1 MTQNDV
7 QKGIKNARDIL
18 VGKVPDPMSQVKQI
32 TLALMYKFIDDM
44 DQSAEE
50 MDGKATFFT
59 GEYKQYAWH
68 SLMDVKIGNQERMNL
83 YAEALEK
90 LPFNE
95 NLPQL
100 FREIFKDAFL
110 SYRDPNTLSL
120 FLKEINNFS
129 YDNSENLGSA
139 FEHLLSVMSSQGDAG
154 QFRTPR
160 HIINFIVEAVNPG
173 KTDTV
178 LDPACGTAGFLISAY
193 KHILKTN
200 ENKLNPDER
209 KRISDSFA
217 GYDISPDMVRLSL
230 VNLYL
235 HGFKQPKIVEYDTLG
250 SDSKWNEFYDV
261 ILANPPFMS
270 PRGGIKPHK
279 RFEVQ
284 ANRSEVLFVD
294 YIMEHLT
301 PNGRGGVIVPEGII
315 FQSANA
321 YKALRKMLID
331 NNFLYAVVS
340 LPAGVFNPYAGVKT
354 SILLMDRVLAKKAKG
369 ILFVKIQNDGLD
381 LGAQRRP
388 IEKNDL
394 PKALQ
399 IIKEYQE
406 NSDKEIISDL
416 AHVVS
421 KTKIAESG
429 DYNLSGDRYKE
440 VVILPNQKWP
450 MVELGEVCDIYQP
463 KTITSKE
470 INLEQKNGWYKV
482 FGANGV
488 IGYYHSYNHEFPE
501 VIVTCRGATCGTVNL
516 SDHKSWITG
525 NAMVV
530 HPKSAEKLIKQYLYY
545 LLKHSDLTSSIS
557 GTAQP
562 QITRVSLAP
571 RKIPLP
577 TIEVQKEI
585 VEQIDKYQ
593 KIIDG
598 AKQIIVNWKPK
609 IDIDPEWEKVKL
621 EEVCDVKSG
630 GTPPTNQPSYYENGD
645 IPWLKSEV
653 CKDEIV
659 IKPKTFITKEGLK
672 NSSAK
677 WLVEN
682 TTLIALVGATI
693 GKTAIITFKA
703 TTNQNVAGLYP
714 KNSNQLDPFY
724 LYLMSQT
731 LYDIFMKLGDGG
743 FKMANLS
750 FLKDLQI
757 PLPSLEIQKQI
768 VEKIEAERELVEANK
783 KLIEIMEDKIKKVIG
798 KL

>member
-7 QKGIKNARDIL
+7 QRGIKNARDIL
-18 VGKVPDPMSQVKQI
+18 VGKVPDPKSQVDQI

-50 MDGKATFFT
+50 MNGKATFFT
-59 GEYKQYAWH
+59 GEYKKYAWH

-83 YAEALEK
+83 YDEALKK

-110 SYRDPNTLSL
+110 PYRDPNTLSL

-321 YKALRKMLID
+321 YKALRKMLVD

-340 LPAGVFNPYAGVKT
+340 LPAGVFNPYSGVKT

-429 DYNLSGDRYKE
+429 DYNLSGDRYR
-440 VVILPNQKWP
+440 VATDYSNAKWP
-450 MVELGEVCDIYQP
+450 IVELGKICEIEKGSSITKAKITHGNVPVIAGGQQP
-463 KTITSKE
+463 AYYHNKSNRTGQTITVSASGAYAGFVNFFDQPIFASDCTTIKSKE
-470 INLEQKNGWYKV
+470 ENKI
-482 FGANGV
+482 
-488 IGYYHSYNHEFPE
+488 
-501 VIVTCRGATCGTVNL
+501 
-516 SDHKSWITG
+516 
-525 NAMVV
+525 
-530 HPKSAEKLIKQYLYY
+530 
-545 LLKHSDLTSSIS
+545 
-557 GTAQP
+557 
-562 QITRVSLAP
+562 ITRFVYYFLKINQEKIYKFQKGMGQP
-571 RKIPLP
+571 HVYGKELVKINIPLP
-577 TIEVQKEI
+577 PQEVQKQIINEI
-585 VEQIDKYQ
+585 EKYQ

-598 AKQIIVNWKPK
+598 AKQVIANWKPK
-609 IDIDPEWEKVKL
+609 IDIDPAWKIKAVSEIAKL
-621 EEVCDVKSG
+621 EYGIGETAKDSG
-630 GTPPTNQPSYYENGD
+630 EYRYVRITDIGENG
-645 IPWLKSEV
+645 E
-653 CKDEIV
+653 
-659 IKPKTFITKEGLK
+659 LK
-672 NSSAK
+672 NTDKKYIKETKQSK
-677 WLVEN
+677 KYLLKKGDVLVAR
-682 TTLIALVGATI
+682 TGATF
-693 GKTAIITFKA
+693 GKTMYFDDNEKSAFAGFLIKFNFEKDKIFSKYFWCFAQSDNYWEQAKSLMTGGGQPQFNANAVGKII
-703 TTNQNVAGLYP
+703 L
-714 KNSNQLDPFY
+714 
-724 LYLMSQT
+724 
-731 LYDIFMKLGDGG
+731 
-743 FKMANLS
+743 
-750 FLKDLQI
+750 
-757 PLPSLEIQKQI
+757 PLPTLEIQKQI
-768 VEKIEAERELVEANK
+768 VGKIEEERKLIEANK
-783 KLIEIMEDKIKKVIG
+783 KLIKIMEAKIKKIIENI
-798 KL
+798 

>member
-7 QKGIKNARDIL
+7 QRGIKNARDIL
-18 VGKVPDPMSQVKQI
+18 VGKVPDPKSQVDQI

-50 MDGKATFFT
+50 MNGKATFFT
-59 GEYKQYAWH
+59 GEYKKYAWH

-83 YAEALEK
+83 YDEALKK

-110 SYRDPNTLSL
+110 PYRDPNTLSL

-321 YKALRKMLID
+321 YKALRKMLVD

-340 LPAGVFNPYAGVKT
+340 LPAGVFNPYSGVKT

-450 MVELGEVCDIYQP
+450 LVEFGEICEIEKGSSITKSKIAYGNIPVIAGGQQP
-463 KTITSKE
+463 AYFHNKSNRTGQTITVSASGAYAGFVNFFDQPIFASDCTTIKSKE
-470 INLEQKNGWYKV
+470 ENKI
-482 FGANGV
+482 
-488 IGYYHSYNHEFPE
+488 
-501 VIVTCRGATCGTVNL
+501 
-516 SDHKSWITG
+516 
-525 NAMVV
+525 
-530 HPKSAEKLIKQYLYY
+530 
-545 LLKHSDLTSSIS
+545 
-557 GTAQP
+557 
-562 QITRVSLAP
+562 ITRFVYYFLKINQEKIYKFQKGMGQP
-571 RKIPLP
+571 HVYGKELVKINIPLP
-577 TIEVQKEI
+577 PQEVQKQIINEI
-585 VEQIDKYQ
+585 EKYQ

-598 AKQIIVNWKPK
+598 AKQVIANWKPK
-609 IDIDPEWEKVKL
+609 IDIDPAWKIKAVSEIAKL
-621 EEVCDVKSG
+621 EYGIGETAKDSG
-630 GTPPTNQPSYYENGD
+630 EYRYVRITDIGENG
-645 IPWLKSEV
+645 E
-653 CKDEIV
+653 
-659 IKPKTFITKEGLK
+659 LK
-672 NSSAK
+672 NTDKKYIKETKQSK
-677 WLVEN
+677 KYLLKKGDVLVAR
-682 TTLIALVGATI
+682 TGATF
-693 GKTAIITFKA
+693 GKTMYFDDNEKSAFAGFLIKFNFEKDKIFSKYFWCFAQSDNYWEQAKSLMTGGGQPQFNANAVGKII
-703 TTNQNVAGLYP
+703 L
-714 KNSNQLDPFY
+714 
-724 LYLMSQT
+724 
-731 LYDIFMKLGDGG
+731 
-743 FKMANLS
+743 
-750 FLKDLQI
+750 
-757 PLPSLEIQKQI
+757 PLPTLEIQKQI
-768 VEKIEAERELVEANK
+768 VGKIEEERKLIEANK
-783 KLIEIMEDKIKKVIG
+783 KLIKIMEAKIKKIIENI
-798 KL
+798 